1 MLGAARNVVPISM
14 ISENRRIK
22 SKLNT
27 TSGAGY
33 MEVKVNKVKTNK
45 EVHIY
50 VMLALQ
56 CMHDNLLKRHG
67 FCWAQHAKWHPSVR
81 IDEENPS

>member
-1 MLGAARNVVPISM
+1 MLVSAHRYTCIQFVIMTQLLIGNAHKVVPIN
-14 ISENRRIK
+14 EDRRR
-22 SKLNT
+22 KLNM

-33 MEVKVNKVKTNK
+33 MEVNVNTKS

-56 CMHDNLLKRHG
+56 CMHDNLLKRYS
-67 FCWAQHAKWHPSVR
+67 F
-81 IDEENPS
+81 